1 MASQNA
7 CLRGCLKKNRIPRI
21 SSSFRLVFKGVRA
34 EFTRSFYI
42 YKVLLIKKKVTW
54 WKREI
59 NTSMKIVKA
68 IPLEKIIQFSSIGRE
83 LHTWKYYGFL
93 EELRMLPSNID
104 VRNRHGKMCGF
115 FGGVWEF
122 YVLTFNKH
130 CMQTGRGNF
139 VDSYSSMYIF
149 LHGLSDCLWK
159 VNEQKLSDATS
170 AAPIHTC
177 YADTILESRGPRLAR
192 RWNGGVCTGRWESP
206 QVSILCEMSVLLQQ
220 TKEVWYLL

>member
-115 FGGVWEF
+115 FFGGGDESFTSWHSIS
-122 YVLTFNKH
+122 TA
-130 CMQTGRGNF
+130 C
-139 VDSYSSMYIF
+139 
-149 LHGLSDCLWK
+149 
-159 VNEQKLSDATS
+159 KLEGET
-170 AAPIHTC
+170 
-177 YADTILESRGPRLAR
+177 L
-192 RWNGGVCTGRWESP
+192 
-206 QVSILCEMSVLLQQ
+206 SILIPPCIYSFMVCPIACEKLTNRNLVMQLLLPPSTHATQKQ
-220 TKEVWYLL
+220 SSSLEDRD